1 MAKDPLIRDVVQS
14 SVLKTHL
21 NCHYLHQTVVEEC
34 STTLLSSLGVK
45 KLQTS
50 DLIGILNS
58 VAIRAN
64 NTGKFTI
71 KAGKTFYF
79 LGSISYNLFPLR
91 GYCTPNL
98 KLVNFVCYPKVIN
111 TIFEKLYMLLKANCP
126 RNSKMALKFE

>member
-1 MAKDPLIRDVVQS
+1 MNIFFITDVEWKLPSETVMAKDPLIRDVVQS

-21 NCHYLHQTVVEEC
+21 NCHYLHQRVVEEC

-64 NTGKFTI
+64 NTGMFW
-71 KAGKTFYF
+71 
-79 LGSISYNLFPLR
+79 
-91 GYCTPNL
+91 
-98 KLVNFVCYPKVIN
+98 
-111 TIFEKLYMLLKANCP
+111 
-126 RNSKMALKFE
+126 SK